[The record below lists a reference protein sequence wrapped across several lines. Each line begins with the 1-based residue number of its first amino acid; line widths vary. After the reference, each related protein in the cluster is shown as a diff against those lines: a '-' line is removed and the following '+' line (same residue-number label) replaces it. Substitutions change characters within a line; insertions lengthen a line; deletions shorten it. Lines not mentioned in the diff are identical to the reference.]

1 MLQLFSLS
9 IHKIMITPTVWVLI
23 AQLADH
29 CSADAEAMGS
39 NLLKATIFSWVNLQ
53 EYNCLI
59 ATTTAMIIIIIT
71 LAN

>member
-1 MLQLFSLS
+1 
-9 IHKIMITPTVWVLI
+9 MITPTVWVLI

-39 NLLKATIFSWVNLQ
+39 NLFKATIFSWVNLQ

-59 ATTTAMIIIIIT
+59 AITTAMIIIKIT
-71 LAN
+71 LTN